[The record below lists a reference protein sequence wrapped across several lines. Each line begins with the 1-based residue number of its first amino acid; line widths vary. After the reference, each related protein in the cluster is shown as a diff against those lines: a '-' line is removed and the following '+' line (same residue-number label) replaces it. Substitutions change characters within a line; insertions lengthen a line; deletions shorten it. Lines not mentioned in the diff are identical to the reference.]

1 MTTQPFPAARPEHSA
16 HRAHTT
22 QTAHT
27 RARPSRR
34 TLVARF
40 AFHYLEMV
48 LAMVAGMVV
57 FGGLIAVLAS
67 AAGLDYS
74 HETYPVTGAV
84 EMALTMSLGM
94 ALWMRVRRH
103 RRRHVAEMTAAMV
116 APLAVLLPLVWT
128 GVLAAGSLMMLEH
141 VLMFPLMLLVMLL
154 SPSAYTGHHH
164 SDEH

>member
-1 MTTQPFPAARPEHSA
+1 MTTQPFPTALPEHGA
-16 HRAHTT
+16 HPAHIP
-22 QTAHT
+22 QTE
-27 RARPSRR
+27 RRPSRR

-40 AFHYLEMV
+40 AFHYVEMV

-57 FGGLIAVLAS
+57 FGGLVAVLAS
-67 AAGLDYS
+67 AAGLDHS
-74 HETYPVTGAV
+74 HQTYPVTGAV

-94 ALWMRVRRH
+94 ALWMRIRRH
-103 RRRHVAEMTAAMV
+103 RWRHVAGMTAAMV

-164 SDEH
+164 SGQH